1 MELSEFFVALLEL
14 HWIYY
19 LTKFGCWM
27 RLPCHRE
34 LHGNV
39 GNFWISMHILDIYGY
54 PWISM
59 DFHGFP
65 WISIDYHGLPQ
76 ISIDFL
82 TNQKYSWISMD
93 PGNLQIHGK
102 SKIFRISTGNP
113 NYHWVSHTKCETR
126 KTYHSALRAHIFY
139 TSSKGKT
146 VGVEFQ
152 QILLFFISHKAKTTK
167 NQNHQAKT
175 KKNST

>member
-39 GNFWISMHILDIYGY
+39 GLFLDIYAYFGYLWISMDIHGY

-65 WISIDYHGLPQ
+65 
-76 ISIDFL
+76 
-82 TNQKYSWISMD
+82 
-93 PGNLQIHGK
+93 
-102 SKIFRISTGNP
+102 
-113 NYHWVSHTKCETR
+113 
-126 KTYHSALRAHIFY
+126 
-139 TSSKGKT
+139 
-146 VGVEFQ
+146 
-152 QILLFFISHKAKTTK
+152 
-167 NQNHQAKT
+167 
-175 KKNST
+175 

>member
-1 MELSEFFVALLEL
+1 MLWNYLNFVVALSEL

-34 LHGNV
+34 LHGMLEIF
-39 GNFWISMHILDIYGY
+39 GYLCIFWISMDIHGY

-59 DFHGFP
+59 DIHGFP

-82 TNQKYSWISMD
+82 TNRKYSWISMD
-93 PGNLQIHGK
+93 PGNLHIHGK
-102 SKIFRISTGNP
+102 SKIFWISTGNP

-126 KTYHSALRAHIFY
+126 KTHHSALHAHIFY
-139 TSSKGKT
+139 TS
-146 VGVEFQ
+146 
-152 QILLFFISHKAKTTK
+152 
-167 NQNHQAKT
+167 
-175 KKNST
+175 